1 MRILG
6 LLVALFVLGLP
17 GLVEPVKLKPV
28 PMPDK
33 VEPGVMTAPKDRA
46 KGVRIDKQ
54 DQPED
59 PDQDEAIFFTG
70 NKRFMREASGE
81 THRPAAHL

>member
-6 LLVALFVLGLP
+6 LLVALFVMGLP
-17 GLVEPVKLKPV
+17 GLVEPMKLKPV

-33 VEPGVMTAPKDRA
+33 VEPGVMTATKDPA

-59 PDQDEAIFFTG
+59 LDQDKAIFLTEE
-70 NKRFMREASGE
+70 KRFMREASGE
-81 THRPAAHL
+81 TQRPAAHL